1 MKENYSLSTT
11 RAHLSKIGIYFSNSK
26 FRGSEENDKNRWAKC
41 WSFIFCDASSKFLSA
56 RREEG
61 KLRSKKNGGQ
71 SYRRERETMICAL
84 AKFLS
89 FTDELCFPTLAFP
102 SIIKGNDTTGHS
114 RFMALFLSFSLSF
127 SLCVGILERTHGK
140 TRVAGGEGRARPL
153 HNS

>member
-1 MKENYSLSTT
+1 
-11 RAHLSKIGIYFSNSK
+11 
-26 FRGSEENDKNRWAKC
+26 
-41 WSFIFCDASSKFLSA
+41 
-56 RREEG
+56 
-61 KLRSKKNGGQ
+61 
-71 SYRRERETMICAL
+71 MICAL

>member
-114 RFMALFLSFSLSF
+114 RFMALSLSLFLSFFF
-127 SLCVGILERTHGK
+127 SLCRDFRAY
-140 TRVAGGEGRARPL
+140 TRKNTREGRARPL